1 MHYSPAMSDAAQIT
15 IDRQTLKN
23 AKAEPKRLID
33 YEFKS
38 ARNRRLPKPF
48 DRLGPRTNLS
58 ELIDLGN
65 NFRAVFIW
73 RDGESLSRTAFYGH
87 LLCETERGLLP
98 LAILHYHPSHKGI
111 HGLFN
116 CEVERDYVGR
126 HLPGGREFALKGTTS
141 LDPRIE
147 GDRHRLIG
155 IFCERFGVT
164 LGPDGDLLDET

>member
-1 MHYSPAMSDAAQIT
+1 MSDALGIP
-15 IDRQTLKN
+15 IDRRTLKS
-23 AKAEPKRLID
+23 AKAATKRLVD
-33 YEFKS
+33 YGFKP
-38 ARNRRLPKPF
+38 ARSRRLPKPF
-48 DRLGPRTNLS
+48 DRLGPRANLS
-58 ELIDLGN
+58 ELINLGSD
-65 NFRAVFIW
+65 FRAVFIW
-73 RDGESLSRTAFYGH
+73 RDGETLSRTAFYGH
-87 LLCETERGLLP
+87 LLRETERGLLP

-126 HLPGGREFALKGTTS
+126 HLPGGREFELKGIVG

-164 LGPDGDLLDET
+164 LGPDGDLFHET

>member
-1 MHYSPAMSDAAQIT
+1 MSNAPYVPV
-15 IDRQTLKN
+15 DRHHLKN
-23 AKAEPKRLID
+23 AKAAAKRLVD
-33 YEFKS
+33 FGFKP
-38 ARNRRLPKPF
+38 ARSRRLPKPF
-48 DRLGPRTNLS
+48 DRLGLRTYLS

-65 NFRAVFIW
+65 DFRAVFVW

-87 LLCETERGLLP
+87 LLRETERGLLP

-116 CEVERDYVGR
+116 CEIDRDYVGR
-126 HLPGGREFALKGTTS
+126 HLPGGREFELKGAIG

-147 GDRHRLIG
+147 EDRYRLIG

-164 LGPDGDLLDET
+164 LGRDGDLFDEA

>member
-1 MHYSPAMSDAAQIT
+1 MMT
-15 IDRQTLKN
+15 IDRQALKS
-23 AKAEPKRLID
+23 AKAVTKRLIGFG
-33 YEFKS
+33 FKP
-38 ARNRRLPKPF
+38 ARSRRLPKPF
-48 DRLGPRTNLS
+48 DRLGPRVSLS

-65 NFRAVFIW
+65 DFRAVFLW

-87 LLCETERGLLP
+87 LLRETERGLLP

-126 HLPGGREFALKGTTS
+126 HLPGGREFEMKGEMG

-155 IFCERFGVT
+155 IFCERFGVI
-164 LGPDGDLLDET
+164 LGPDGDLFNEA